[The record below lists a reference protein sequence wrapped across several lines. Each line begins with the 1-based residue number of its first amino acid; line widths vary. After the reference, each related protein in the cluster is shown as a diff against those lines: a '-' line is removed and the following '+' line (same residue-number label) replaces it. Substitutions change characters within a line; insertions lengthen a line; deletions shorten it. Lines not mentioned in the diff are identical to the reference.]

1 MCIRD
6 RNKSDQKG
14 SEENLQDFYE
24 LGVKITLKISA
35 KNKNGLID
43 LRNKIFKQFIS
54 SDSNN
59 NEDLKSGT
67 KKKIGIL
74 GKPNAGK
81 STFFNKIL
89 KDNRSLVSKI
99 PGTTVDSITEEIKFK
114 NQLISITDTAG
125 LRRKGKIKKENEI
138 FSSQKSIN
146 IIRNSEGI
154 IYLVDGKETVTDQDL
169 HLLSLIISS
178 GKPLIIGINKS
189 ESLSAYEKS
198 LLKRN
203 ISKKLSFVS
212 HIEVSYISAIK
223 GIGTSNLLN
232 KLLKLVDRSKVEIK
246 SQDLNKFIK
255 EVQEANPPAM
265 HGRFRPKI
273 KFVNIGSISP
283 PTFIFHGNQL

>member
-1 MCIRD
+1 M
-6 RNKSDQKG
+6 
-14 SEENLQDFYE
+14 
-24 LGVKITLKISA
+24 V
-35 KNKNGLID
+35 
-43 LRNKIFKQFIS
+43 
-54 SDSNN
+54 SNSPN
-59 NEDLKSGT
+59 FLVEMGT
-67 KKKIGIL
+67 PVVAIIGR
-74 GKPNAGK
+74 PNVGK

-99 PGTTVDSITEEIKFK
+99 PGTTVDSITEDIKFK

-203 ISKKLSFVS
+203 ISKKLNFVS

-232 KLLKLVDRSKVEIK
+232 KLIKLVDRSLSLIH
-246 SQDLNKFIK
+246 I
-255 EVQEANPPAM
+255 
-265 HGRFRPKI
+265 
-273 KFVNIGSISP
+273 
-283 PTFIFHGNQL
+283 